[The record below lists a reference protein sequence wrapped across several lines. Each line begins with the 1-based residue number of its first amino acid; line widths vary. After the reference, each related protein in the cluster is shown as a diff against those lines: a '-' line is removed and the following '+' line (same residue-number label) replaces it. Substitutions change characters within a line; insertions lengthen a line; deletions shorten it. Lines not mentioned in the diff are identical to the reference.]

1 MPPRHLTV
9 AAGQGGPGVASRV
22 RVCDSREM
30 SRLSWFLCGLLLL
43 SAAGCSSS
51 SPSSP
56 TVSNLPRAD
65 FTQTDVRVGTGT
77 AASNGRSLSVNYTG
91 WIYDP
96 TRPEQKGTQFE
107 SGSYTLTLGTGSVIR
122 GWDLGLVGMRV
133 GGLRRLTIPPDL
145 AYGSRGSGPI
155 PPNASL
161 VFDIELLNV
170 Q

>member
-1 MPPRHLTV
+1 
-9 AAGQGGPGVASRV
+9 
-22 RVCDSREM
+22 M
-30 SRLSWFLCGLLLL
+30 SRIWSLVCAVALCIG
-43 SAAGCSSS
+43 AAGCGSSN

-56 TVSNLPRAD
+56 STLPRGEFA
-65 FTQTDVRVGTGT
+65 QLDVRVGTGI

-96 TRPEQKGTQFE
+96 SRPESKGTQFE
-107 SGSYTLTLGTGSVIR
+107 SGSYQFTLGAGGVIR

-133 GGLRRLTIPPDL
+133 GGLRRLTIPPEL
-145 AYGSRGSGPI
+145 AYGSRGQGPI

-161 VFDIELLNV
+161 VFDVELLNV

>member
-1 MPPRHLTV
+1 
-9 AAGQGGPGVASRV
+9 
-22 RVCDSREM
+22 M
-30 SRLSWFLCGLLLL
+30 SRLSWFLCALLAL
-43 SAAGCSSS
+43 SAAGCGGSN

-56 TVSNLPRAD
+56 SSNLPRAE
-65 FTQTDVRVGTGT
+65 FTQTDLRVGTGT
-77 AASNGRSLSVNYTG
+77 TASNGRSLTVSYSG

-96 TRPEQKGTQFE
+96 SRPESKGTQFD
-107 SGSYTLTLGTGSVIR
+107 SSPSFPFTLGAGRVIR
-122 GWDLGLVGMRV
+122 GWDLGVVGMRV

-145 AYGSRGSGPI
+145 AYGSSGSGPI